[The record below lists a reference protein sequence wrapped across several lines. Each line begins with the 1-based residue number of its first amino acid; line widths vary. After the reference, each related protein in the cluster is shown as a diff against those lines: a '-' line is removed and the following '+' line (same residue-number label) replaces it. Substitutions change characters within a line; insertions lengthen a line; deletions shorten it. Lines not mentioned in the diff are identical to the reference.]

1 MQRFSPSEFDYIVVD
16 ESHHSV
22 AATYKPIVKYFKP
35 KFLLGITATP
45 NRMDLLDIRE
55 LFGQEI
61 ANIPLEEAL
70 VNFQKDRNP
79 ESELELWECM
89 ALAYQDF
96 NETNPNLTLE
106 EKKDVLRVLLQL
118 SCGAESFETKILDDR
133 QIQILSGLYIYRGGK
148 AKPVVLYKS

>member
-1 MQRFSPSEFDYIVVD
+1 MQTTKTNDILKNMID
-16 ESHHSV
+16 ESKKMTSL
-22 AATYKPIVKYFKP
+22 PESFIERVKGFKNT
-35 KFLLGITATP
+35 LRDVETSTV
-45 NRMDLLDIRE
+45 
-55 LFGQEI
+55 
-61 ANIPLEEAL
+61 EEAL
-70 VNFQKDRNP
+70 TNFQKDRNP